1 MTHVVNFLKSE
12 IQALGSFQI
21 TASNYL
27 NIPGLLW
34 LTTREVAYMI
44 KGKSPE
50 EIRTLFNIENDWTV
64 AELEQVQKE
73 NQWCE
78 EKQGV

>member
-1 MTHVVNFLKSE
+1 M
-12 IQALGSFQI
+12 QI

-34 LTTREVAYMI
+34 LTTREVAYMM

-50 EIRTLFNIENDWTV
+50 EIRQLFKIENDWTP

-78 EKQGV
+78 EK